1 MLFRFI
7 SGSYYLG
14 AAVFFAVAAALQA
27 GDTSAC
33 IAAKSG
39 AAQQF
44 AARQFTLAEDSFA
57 RALASC
63 SSGDRVLLLLDLGQT
78 QLVLQHSQAAL
89 HTAEQVLALDAR
101 NTRALKLKSDV
112 LYLLGNDDD
121 AARPL
126 SEAANIEPE
135 NPEFPYAL
143 GRIYYQQHRYA
154 AAIPLYLRAIALD
167 PKMYKAYDNLGLC
180 YEATGENEKAAE
192 NYTKALDLVYRDHR
206 DYDWVYA
213 NYSELLMKLGR
224 YEQAF
229 QFAAEASARNPASA
243 RDCYLTGK
251 ALSKL
256 GKWQLSIRWFRR
268 AADLDSAYAEPH
280 YLLAQAYRKQGAEDE
295 ARRELAV
302 FQRLA
307 ASQPREHR

>member
-1 MLFRFI
+1 MFFTVFPALR
-7 SGSYYLG
+7 
-14 AAVFFAVAAALQA
+14 AADA
-27 GDTSAC
+27 SAC
-33 IAAKSG
+33 VAAKSD

-44 AARQFTLAEDSFA
+44 ASRQFTFAEASLG

-63 SSGDRVLLLLDLGQT
+63 SAEDRALLLLDLART
-78 QLVLQHSQAAL
+78 QLVLQHPQAAL
-89 HTAEQVLALDAR
+89 NSAEQLLAIDAR
-101 NTRALKLKSDV
+101 NTRALKLKSDA
-112 LYLLGNDDD
+112 LYLLGSDD
-121 AARPL
+121 AAAQPL
-126 SEAANIEPE
+126 SEAAKIEPE

-154 AAIPLYLRAIALD
+154 AAIPLYLRAITLD

-180 YEATGENEKAAE
+180 YEAIGQNEKAAE
-192 NYTKALDLVYRDHR
+192 NYTKALDLVYRDHP

-229 QFAAEASARNPASA
+229 QFAAEAAARNPASA

-302 FQRLA
+302 FQRLS